1 MLYRHFRRALFALP
15 PERAHALSLSA
26 LRVAY
31 NLGYRARR
39 VESPLSV
46 MGLQFPNRVGLAA
59 GFDKNGCYID
69 ALGALGFGFIEIGT
83 VTPRAQP
90 GQPRP
95 RVFRL
100 ESLEAL
106 INRMGFPN
114 EGASVVAQRLS
125 RRSFVGVCGVNIGKN
140 RDTPLDRAVD
150 DYVTCFRALAAHADY
165 VAVNVSSPNTE
176 GLRLL
181 QDAQQLEPI
190 LAALQEERSASPR
203 RSVPILVKISP
214 DLTDREL
221 DDLCDVVRR
230 MHVDGVIATN
240 TSVSRPADSAL
251 PALAERGGLSG
262 RPLLVR
268 SVATIRRLRERLGPT
283 VAIVGAGGVS
293 CAADAVAVVESG
305 AQLVQ
310 VYTGLVYRG
319 PGLIREIG
327 EALRQQDRV
336 TGA

>member
-1 MLYRHFRRALFALP
+1 MLRF
-15 PERAHALSLSA
+15 AHA
-26 LRVAY
+26 
-31 NLGYRARR
+31 LGYRARR
-39 VESPLSV
+39 IESALSL

-59 GFDKNGCYID
+59 GFDKNGCYVD
-69 ALGALGFGFIEIGT
+69 ALGALGFGFIEVGT
-83 VTPRAQP
+83 VTPRPQL

-100 ESLEAL
+100 EPYEAL

-114 EGASVVAQRLS
+114 DGAAVVARRLS
-125 RRSFVGVCGVNIGKN
+125 RRTFDGVCGVNIGKN
-140 RDTPLDRAVD
+140 RDTPLERAVD
-150 DYVTCFRALAAHADY
+150 DYVACFRALAAHADY

-190 LAALQEERSASPR
+190 LAALHEERSASH
-203 RSVPILVKISP
+203 SVLPILVKISP

-221 DDLCDVVRR
+221 EDLCEVMRR
-230 MHVDGVIATN
+230 MRVDGVIATN
-240 TSVSRPADSAL
+240 TTVSRPDGCTL
-251 PALAERGGLSG
+251 PVIAERGGLSG
-262 RPLLVR
+262 RPLLCR
-268 SVATIRRLRERLGPT
+268 SVRTITRLRRLLGPSF
-283 VAIVGAGGVS
+283 VIIGAGGVS
-293 CAADAVAVVESG
+293 CAADAVAVVEAG

-319 PGLIREIG
+319 PGLVREIAD
-327 EALRQQDRV
+327 ALGQQARV